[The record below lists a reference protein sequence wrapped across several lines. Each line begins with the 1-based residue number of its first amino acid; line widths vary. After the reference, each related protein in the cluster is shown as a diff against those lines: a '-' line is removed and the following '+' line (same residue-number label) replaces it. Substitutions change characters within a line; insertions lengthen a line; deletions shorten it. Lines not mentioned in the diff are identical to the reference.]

1 MSELFEG
8 DRAGCESMKKRMA
21 LAILL
26 QLDPGQFQPAPQ
38 KKKRIKNQ

>member
-26 QLDPGQFQPAPQ
+26 QLDPGAAPARPAE
-38 KKKRIKNQ
+38 KKRIKNQ